1 MSSTK
6 IELNRKGVRDLLRSR
21 EMRAICRE
29 RADAV
34 RARLGA
40 GYTVS
45 SYTGKNRVN
54 ASIIASSKKARREN
68 SEGNTILKA
77 LK

>member
-1 MSSTK
+1 MRKTRIK
-6 IELNRKGVRDLLRSR
+6 LNRKGVRELLRSR

-29 RADAV
+29 HADAAW
-34 RARLGA
+34 ARLGG

-54 ASIIASSKKARREN
+54 ASIIASSMQARREN
-68 SEGNTILKA
+68 SENNTILKA